1 VNFRTNVLK
10 ITSRHCSVSIQR
22 VTNCDHKF
30 ATGALFSFSSW
41 GCWGIISEVSKFTM
55 SLRLMIE
62 ASITFAGLRV
72 VLDMLRMTF
81 GKLYGLGVFGD

>member
-1 VNFRTNVLK
+1 M
-10 ITSRHCSVSIQR
+10 
-22 VTNCDHKF
+22 
-30 ATGALFSFSSW
+30 
-41 GCWGIISEVSKFTM
+41 SKFTM

-62 ASITFAGLRV
+62 ASMTFAGLRV

>member
-1 VNFRTNVLK
+1 
-10 ITSRHCSVSIQR
+10 
-22 VTNCDHKF
+22 
-30 ATGALFSFSSW
+30 
-41 GCWGIISEVSKFTM
+41 M

-62 ASITFAGLRV
+62 ASMTFAGLRV